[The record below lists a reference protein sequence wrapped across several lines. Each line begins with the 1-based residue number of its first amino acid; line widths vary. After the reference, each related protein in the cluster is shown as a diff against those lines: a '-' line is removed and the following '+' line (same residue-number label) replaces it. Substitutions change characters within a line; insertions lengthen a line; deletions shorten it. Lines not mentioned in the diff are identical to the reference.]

1 LIDIPQNEETL
12 MNKTRRSLYYPATYL
27 TVAGLSLLLAPQL
40 SLKLLLSNGDYGD
53 VFPRVAGMMILG
65 LGLIVIQVI
74 RLQQEQLYST
84 LWALRLFFCIGW
96 LALFLYTGD
105 PYFIV
110 LLAIVGIGFIWTG
123 INLWQERGDKVG

>member
-1 LIDIPQNEETL
+1 
-12 MNKTRRSLYYPATYL
+12 MNKTRLSLYYPATYL
-27 TVAGLSLLLAPQL
+27 TIAGLSLLLAPQL

-74 RLQQEQLYST
+74 RLRQEQLYSK
-84 LWALRLFFCIGW
+84 LWAIRLLFCIGW
-96 LALFLYTGD
+96 LGLYFYTRD

-110 LLAIVGIGFIWTG
+110 LFVIVGIGFFWTG
-123 INLWQERGDKVG
+123 INLLRERRDKIR